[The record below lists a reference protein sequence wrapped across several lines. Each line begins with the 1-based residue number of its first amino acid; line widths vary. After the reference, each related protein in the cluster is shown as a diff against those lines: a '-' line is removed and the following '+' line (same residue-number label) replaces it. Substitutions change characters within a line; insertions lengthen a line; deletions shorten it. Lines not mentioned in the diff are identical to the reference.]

1 MEVTYSN
8 KSNTSTPEDFEG
20 PKLIGTTGSFVRA
33 SLICLLIIAALIAN
47 IFVCLAVYK
56 QRSARR
62 ITRYFIVN
70 LCVADVF
77 VTVISMPV
85 WMIFLLFDN
94 TSAYNLLGDTFVLI
108 WIHVDILC
116 GTASILSLTSISVD
130 RYIAVTKPY
139 SYVRFMTGKRAL
151 HIIGVIWMYSMIVAA
166 MNKPLKEYEIKAY
179 ALFVMCASFLLP
191 LFIIIV
197 AYGSMF
203 RVAMR
208 HTRDPTH
215 RANAECQR
223 HHNRFKRDLKA
234 AKTIG
239 FVIGTF
245 LCCWAPF
252 IFVSVAYAFFPEINQ
267 VYASFTKWLS
277 YLNAVLSPVV
287 YTCVD
292 KQLRCLVWK
301 RLSKCCPKNR
311 KGFISTK
318 HERSFATS
326 EYSRS
331 TPLAIV

>member
-1 MEVTYSN
+1 MEVTYTN

-33 SLICLLIIAALIAN
+33 SLICLLIIAALVAN

-94 TSAYNLLGDTFVLI
+94 TSATYLLGDTFVLI
-108 WIHVDILC
+108 WRHVDILC

-166 MNKPLKEYEIKAY
+166 IYKPLKEY
-179 ALFVMCASFLLP
+179 
-191 LFIIIV
+191 
-197 AYGSMF
+197 
-203 RVAMR
+203 
-208 HTRDPTH
+208 
-215 RANAECQR
+215 
-223 HHNRFKRDLKA
+223 
-234 AKTIG
+234 
-239 FVIGTF
+239 
-245 LCCWAPF
+245 
-252 IFVSVAYAFFPEINQ
+252 
-267 VYASFTKWLS
+267 
-277 YLNAVLSPVV
+277 
-287 YTCVD
+287 
-292 KQLRCLVWK
+292 
-301 RLSKCCPKNR
+301 KNGG
-311 KGFISTK
+311 K
-318 HERSFATS
+318 
-326 EYSRS
+326 
-331 TPLAIV
+331 